1 MCCLKNLPK
10 HKKRNKRVC
19 EHCQWLL
26 KVTYKDGKMWRC
38 VY

>member
-1 MCCLKNLPK
+1 MCAITKS
-10 HKKRNKRVC
+10 KRKMDC
-19 EHCQWLL
+19 EHCLWFL